1 MKFFKRFLLF
11 VCCLCPFVAG
21 AQVATT
27 AGSNLTA
34 WNGNSGATN
43 NNNWNQ
49 LMNNRTLATGA
60 VDAVPTADFGNCNS
74 LILRCAQPKCSG
86 CTTMEIARP
95 IVSGCV
101 NSNEVCKKY
110 GDDLIEFISA
120 QMVSTATNKAQQAEI
135 AAQQSAAAQ
144 NNAQLQQMQQ
154 QMAQMQYEMQQQ
166 NAQQMAQMQ
175 AALDEQ
181 KALTAAAVEKQSNN
195 QGATGSGGATASTGA
210 LSDEQIAAAQQGVAA
225 DILARQQISGQIMSK
240 IEAAEVALKSLK
252 ATMQNAFEYAGCDMS
267 GNNCVGPK
275 RVKVFK
281 TKALQFFEPY
291 NDVLDEL
298 YDALITAQA
307 VGVDITDIYM
317 MLNGSCN
324 RWGEYLCSSTARET
338 YNSENCQNGRS
349 RRSATTNGGAECYDG
364 QVIPAEDSPAC
375 VLQRT
380 LDDKE
385 EVQRNWLYAETGDR
399 DDMIRV
405 GCAAAALD
413 SSVFF
418 RNRKKQATIDIET
431 LERIIEQDAPAIFG
445 GNRLAAA
452 TKPDP
457 DGVKYCAVTS
467 TGYQELQKAAAT
479 KTLPKKVCVED
490 SKLEGLWTSDGAV
503 SAGASDA
510 VQVLAAHA
518 KCQSKK
524 GPDWVRCLCENSS
537 DNETYWDRQINK
549 CLCVSEDK
557 SFDTDSARCMKS
569 GEVVDNNTKSY
580 SLYMSC
586 VTTGGTANFGVNYGD
601 VCVCDKT
608 SYNPVTK
615 KCVDGFMG
623 NKIVIDK

>member
-1 MKFFKRFLLF
+1 MRFVKRFLSIL
-11 VCCLCPFVAG
+11 CCLCPVVAG

-34 WNGNSGATN
+34 WNGNSGVTN

-60 VDAVPTADFGNCNS
+60 VDAAPTADFGNCNS

-86 CTTMEIARP
+86 CTTMDIARP
-95 IVSGCV
+95 IVLGCV

-110 GDDLIEFISA
+110 GDDLVEFISA

-135 AAQQSAAAQ
+135 AAQQAAAQSAAAQ

-195 QGATGSGGATASTGA
+195 QVAAVSASATTSAGT

-225 DILARQQISGQIMSK
+225 DILARQQVSGQIMSK

-324 RWGEYLCSSTARET
+324 RWGEYLCSDTKREV
-338 YNSENCQNGRS
+338 YNSENCPNGRS
-349 RRSATTNGGAECYDG
+349 KRSATTNGGAECYEK

-399 DDMIRV
+399 DDMIRI
-405 GCAAAALD
+405 GCASAALE

-418 RNRKKQATIDIET
+418 RGRKKQASIDIET
-431 LERIIEQDAPAIFG
+431 LERIIEQDAPEIYG
-445 GNRLAAA
+445 GNRFAGALN
-452 TKPDP
+452 PDP

-467 TGYQELQKAAAT
+467 SGYQALQKAVST
-479 KTLPKKVCVED
+479 KTLPKKVCTTDKNLETTWLSGGRVTDYRGQSVGGLGNKNPGYSEPNVCLYFWGAWENGSCNCDGVWDDGWCVARSSGANSVRTVNYVE
-490 SKLEGLWTSDGAV
+490 
-503 SAGASDA
+503 
-510 VQVLAAHA
+510 
-518 KCQSKK
+518 
-524 GPDWVRCLCENSS
+524 R
-537 DNETYWDRQINK
+537 
-549 CLCVSEDK
+549 
-557 SFDTDSARCMKS
+557 
-569 GEVVDNNTKSY
+569 
-580 SLYMSC
+580 LYQQEC
-586 VTTGGTANFGVNYGD
+586 IKTGGVHNGESISFGDYCMCGVN
-601 VCVCDKT
+601 K
-608 SYNPVTK
+608 YNPSSQHCSPDK
-615 KCVDGFMG
+615 KVLW
-623 NKIVIDK
+623 NLIK

>member
-1 MKFFKRFLLF
+1 MKFFKQFLLF

-60 VDAVPTADFGNCNS
+60 VDAAPTADFGNCNS

-135 AAQQSAAAQ
+135 AAQQAAAQSVAAQ

-225 DILARQQISGQIMSK
+225 DILARQQVSGQIMSK

-291 NDVLDEL
+291 NDVLNEL

-338 YNSENCQNGRS
+338 YNSDNCQNRRS
-349 RRSATTNGGAECYDG
+349 RRSKTTNGGAECYEG

-385 EVQRNWLYAETGDR
+385 EVQRNWLYAETGDS
-399 DDMIRV
+399 DDMIRI
-405 GCAAAALD
+405 GCASAALE

-418 RNRKKQATIDIET
+418 RGRKKQASIDIET
-431 LERIIEQDAPAIFG
+431 LERIIEQDAPEIYG
-445 GNRLAAA
+445 GNRFAGSLS
-452 TKPDP
+452 PDP

-467 TGYQELQKAAAT
+467 SGYQSLQKAVST
-479 KTLPKKVCVED
+479 KTLPKKICTKDKNLETTWLSGGRVTDYRGQSFGDLGNKNPEYNKENVCLYFWGSWNGGRCECSGVWED
-490 SKLEGLWTSDGAV
+490 GW
-503 SAGASDA
+503 
-510 VQVLAAHA
+510 
-518 KCQSKK
+518 
-524 GPDWVRCLCENSS
+524 
-537 DNETYWDRQINK
+537 
-549 CLCVSEDK
+549 
-557 SFDTDSARCMKS
+557 
-569 GEVVDNNTKSY
+569 
-580 SLYMSC
+580 C
-586 VTTGGTANFGVNYGD
+586 VTSLQGGNYMQTLAQNECIKTGGVHDGSALSFGDYCMCGLA
-601 VCVCDKT
+601 K
-608 SYNPVTK
+608 YNPSVWGCSK
-615 KCVDGFMG
+615 
-623 NKIVIDK
+623 DKRLLRKF